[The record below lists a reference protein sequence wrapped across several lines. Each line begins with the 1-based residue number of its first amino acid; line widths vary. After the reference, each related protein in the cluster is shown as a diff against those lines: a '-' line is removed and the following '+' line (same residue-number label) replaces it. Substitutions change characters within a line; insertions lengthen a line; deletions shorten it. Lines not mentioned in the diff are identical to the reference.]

1 VLVRGA
7 GVATGGVATA
17 SGWLRSRLEAL
28 RGAGAWAR
36 TMGGVQSSTSS
47 IPQMPNRI
55 ENGTNR
61 PATARGRADSIS
73 GADMVSVSKTCHA
86 PLGRQGLLNRSLMCF
101 FMLRGSCRGCGF

>member
-1 VLVRGA
+1 
-7 GVATGGVATA
+7 
-17 SGWLRSRLEAL
+17 
-28 RGAGAWAR
+28 
-36 TMGGVQSSTSS
+36 MGGVQSSTSS

-101 FMLRGSCRGCGF
+101 FMLRGSCRGCGFQNYVTGLKPQSAQAMAWARG